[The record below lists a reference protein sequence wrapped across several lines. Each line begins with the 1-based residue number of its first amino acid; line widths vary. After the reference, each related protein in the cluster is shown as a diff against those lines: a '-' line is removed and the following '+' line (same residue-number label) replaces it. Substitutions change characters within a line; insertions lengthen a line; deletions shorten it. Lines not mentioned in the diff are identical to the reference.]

1 MFNFLES
8 FFELLLEACMPWT
21 IVQIKNKIFNP
32 FEETLHSRVKESR
45 EEGGL
50 SFFFETFRERIAGR
64 DVFGRINNRC
74 RYSVILAKLVAELL
88 KSRLINSRLNLE
100 IGEIAWRYF
109 LVDHVTWRPRNID
122 WQVHLWDFLAREIV
136 CASRKRNE
144 NCDEKKREGGRDR
157 FEILLCE
164 LARNISFW
172 RNKIWK
178 SNFFP

>member
-1 MFNFLES
+1 M
-8 FFELLLEACMPWT
+8 
-21 IVQIKNKIFNP
+21 
-32 FEETLHSRVKESR
+32 
-45 EEGGL
+45 
-50 SFFFETFRERIAGR
+50 
-64 DVFGRINNRC
+64 
-74 RYSVILAKLVAELL
+74 SVILAKLVAELL

-178 SNFFP
+178 SNFFPELEIESKMYDAISMYFTRILLQRGRIFLKFRLNSLKSEIIE